1 MTNRILI
8 IKVEI
13 TNSKTQ
19 TLLTIRKKGK
29 ISYLEGV
36 VLLVRKILK
45 NLLLK
50 SEIMSTNKI
59 GIKNWNKT
67 KMLYTK
73 KIIITNW
80 EKLKDNTK
88 NKIQNPKK
96 ILNQSIPK
104 IISV

>member
-1 MTNRILI
+1 MIHIFTVKASILIFPFKIINKNCISTLITNRILI

-29 ISYLEGV
+29 TNYLEGV
-36 VLLVRKILK
+36 VLPVRKILK

-59 GIKNWNKT
+59 GIKN
-67 KMLYTK
+67 
-73 KIIITNW
+73 
-80 EKLKDNTK
+80 
-88 NKIQNPKK
+88 
-96 ILNQSIPK
+96 
-104 IISV
+104 